1 MAVSLARK
9 WQVFDFSTSASS
21 KQRRDSSGADILSV
35 FYLPHPRCHPELVE
49 GSFLAQRTRTIP
61 RQARDD
67 RIGLGNGRSLD
78 RHPAS
83 LVEDCRASAPLAV
96 VRLPS
101 WNWQPDRLPDKVS
114 VGCASRAGQG
124 LERSFDTLP
133 KNLPA
138 SGWFWGD
145 AKAMG
150 GGQFIEVSER
160 LLLVLLFIVG
170 DPAFY
175 VIQALGHQPVIEH
188 G

>member
-1 MAVSLARK
+1 MISIARKIFEMRKKSLPACLKWRKKLHGVATVFSPGSAPQLVGMTAKIWEELLGAKTSPLNDAVGRSDCPEPSPHRRGDGLSQVAAVVSL
-9 WQVFDFSTSASS
+9 SS
-21 KQRRDSSGADILSV
+21 L
-35 FYLPHPRCHPELVE
+35 CHPDIE
-49 GSFLAQRTRTIP
+49 GSF
-61 RQARDD
+61 
-67 RIGLGNGRSLD
+67 
-78 RHPAS
+78 
-83 LVEDCRASAPLAV
+83 EF
-96 VRLPS
+96 
-101 WNWQPDRLPDKVS
+101 S
-114 VGCASRAGQG
+114 VGKGEGTR
-124 LERSFDTLP
+124 RTFDMLP